1 MEAGGRIERPLAMG
15 YEPMLGTSTLPASKW
30 RPRRDS
36 NSQIFRF
43 EAGCLIR
50 FGYGDE
56 IGGSDR
62 FRPCAPR
69 ASTRCS
75 TN

>member
-1 MEAGGRIERPLAMG
+1 VVAGGRIEQPLAMG
-15 YEPMLGTSTLPASKW
+15 YEPILGTSTLPASKW

-50 FGYGDE
+50 FGD
-56 IGGSDR
+56 GGGNDQC
-62 FRPCAPR
+62 PGVCD
-69 ASTRCS
+69 
-75 TN
+75 

>member
-1 MEAGGRIERPLAMG
+1 MVAGGRIERPLAMG
-15 YEPMLGTSTLPASKW
+15 YEPMLGASTRPASNW

-50 FGYGDE
+50 FGD
-56 IGGSDR
+56 GGENDLCPGVR
-62 FRPCAPR
+62 G
-69 ASTRCS
+69 
-75 TN
+75 